1 MAQEGSAAWAAENK
15 GPWIVITCWVVT
27 AVATLF
33 VFARLYVRGWMM
45 RKLQQDDYWTVI
57 AMVCGYISTALSM
70 KAVAA
75 GNGRHMKLLSQHEQE
90 SAVLWTTAAFCPGVM
105 SFGLPK
111 MAVVYL
117 LTKLLNPNKWHK
129 YFLWWQGIWC
139 QLTLFA
145 TVGVLIGRCRPAHSL
160 WNFDVPGECFSP
172 DILVA
177 YCIYAGSFSAFVDL
191 YLAIYPAIVLF
202 NLQMSFKKKLALSV
216 ALGIGSVSGIV
227 AIYKTTRIPSLKS
240 ADFSYDT
247 ADLVAWTVIEGSTII
262 VASTIP
268 ILQPLLEKV
277 LRRNPFSSGKDSAK
291 YNGRYY
297 EDYSDQKSG
306 YELGQRKPKSKARDD
321 LGLTV
326 LEEGGSQ
333 EEILSGTKPNV
344 VAAGTAK
351 PVVVPEATR
360 HAITRTDV
368 ITVSYSGS
376 PPDEGPRR

>member
-1 MAQEGSAAWAAENK
+1 MSRRARYCGRRR
-15 GPWIVITCWVVT
+15 
-27 AVATLF
+27 LF
-33 VFARLYVRGWMM
+33 ALASCH
-45 RKLQQDDYWTVI
+45 LDY
-57 AMVCGYISTALSM
+57 
-70 KAVAA
+70 
-75 GNGRHMKLLSQHEQE
+75 Q
-90 SAVLWTTAAFCPGVM
+90 
-105 SFGLPK
+105 K

-145 TVGVLIGRCRPAHSL
+145 TVGVLIGRCKPAHSL

-191 YLAIYPAIVLF
+191 YLAIYPAVVLF
-202 NLQMSFKKKLALSV
+202 NLQMSFKKKLALSF

-268 ILQPLLEKV
+268 ILQPLVEKV

-351 PVVVPEATR
+351 PIVVPELR
-360 HAITRTDV
+360 V
-368 ITVSYSGS
+368 MLSLGLM
-376 PPDEGPRR
+376 